1 MKTSTKLLFGVFF
14 LLLLST
20 WFPQLF
26 GKIRWNMNTG
36 KTGDFISAFWLNSNS
51 SVKLMGQMPQHIKY
65 IKFLKGDANDDKVT
79 IIASDSIK
87 ISNHYPN
94 KLRLSLSQDTLFVKM
109 LPYDRTESYINHD
122 SYLWIR
128 PDVQLLFEDCN
139 ATVHLGK
146 TDDRTMYATQK
157 PILLRQNSHVQFFAT
172 KDSTKMH
179 PHLNLDMQASGHSF
193 AILYDF
199 VIHQFNA
206 TLDNSQI
213 SYGQVQIDQINVK
226 SKGRSLLSDIR
237 KKTTKSII
245 GDTNIT
251 HLD

>member
-14 LLLLST
+14 LLLLAT

-26 GKIRWNMNTG
+26 GKIRWNTDLG
-36 KTGDFISAFWLNSNS
+36 KTGDFISALWVNSNS
-51 SVKLMGQMPQHIKY
+51 TMQLMEQVPQHIRY
-65 IKFLKGDANDDKVT
+65 VKFLKGAADQNKMNILSADR
-79 IIASDSIK
+79 IK
-87 ISNHYPN
+87 IYNPN
-94 KLRLSLSQDTLFVKM
+94 PDNFQLSLRQDTLLVK
-109 LPYDRTESYINHD
+109 LIPTGPPQAFF
-122 SYLWIR
+122 LWIR

-146 TDDRTMYATQK
+146 SADQTMYATRK
-157 PILLRQNSHVQFFAT
+157 PILFRQNSHVQFFAA

-179 PHLNLDMQASGHSF
+179 PDLNLDMQASGHSF

-213 SYGQVQIDQINVK
+213 SYGYVQIDQINVK
-226 SKGRSLLSDIR
+226 SKGKSLLN
-237 KKTTKSII
+237 SII
-245 GDTNIT
+245 KNTDKNIIGST
-251 HLD
+251 QIEHLN